1 MNKRTIP
8 VLLLFGLVFWGC
20 DDGNDKS
27 NKYHVRVTVYRSL
40 YETNYSLGNWIN
52 GDEVVSKT
60 ECGSDHPT
68 LPDEEPD
75 CFTLGFGEAF
85 FFEYETTLMDGD
97 RISVFANTVHH
108 SGECGDL
115 DASIY
120 VNDNK
125 VIWDEDDEDDCYSL
139 SVGCSWTVNE

>member
-1 MNKRTIP
+1 
-8 VLLLFGLVFWGC
+8 VF
-20 DDGNDKS
+20 
-27 NKYHVRVTVYRSL
+27 RLL
-40 YETNYSLGNWIN
+40 YETIYSLGIWIN

-60 ECGSDHPT
+60 ECGSDHLT

-75 CFTLGFGEAF
+75 CFTLGFGGAF
-85 FFEYETTLMDGD
+85 FFEYETTLVDGD